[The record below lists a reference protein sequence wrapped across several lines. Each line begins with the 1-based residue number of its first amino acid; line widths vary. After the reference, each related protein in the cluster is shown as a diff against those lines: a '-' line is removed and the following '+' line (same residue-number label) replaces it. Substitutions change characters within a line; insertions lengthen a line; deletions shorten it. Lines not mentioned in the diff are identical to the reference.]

1 MTYLSI
7 GIPQSWNNITKIT
20 IFERGDGPVFSIK
33 FEDTYA
39 HLMIPVADGVKM
51 ALDIIDMYQR
61 NYSSKIKVK
70 RTKSRLTA
78 TNTSSLRKVGR
89 PRKK

>member
-1 MTYLSI
+1 MTYISV

-20 IFERGDGPVFSIK
+20 IFEREDGPLFSIK
-33 FEDTYA
+33 FGDTYA

-51 ALDIIDMYQR
+51 ASDIIDIYQR
-61 NYSSKIKVK
+61 YCSSKIKVK
-70 RTKSRLTA
+70 RTASRLTA

>member
-1 MTYLSI
+1 MTYLSV

-20 IFERGDGPVFSIK
+20 IFEREDGPFFSIK
-33 FEDTYA
+33 FGDTYA

-61 NYSSKIKVK
+61 NYSSKIKAK